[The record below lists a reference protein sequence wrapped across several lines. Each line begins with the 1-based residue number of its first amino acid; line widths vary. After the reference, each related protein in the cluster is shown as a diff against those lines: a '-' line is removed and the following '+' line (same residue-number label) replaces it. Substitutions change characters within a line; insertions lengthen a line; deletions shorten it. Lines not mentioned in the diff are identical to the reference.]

1 MMKFELLQRETVYQ
15 GRAFGVQKVHFN
27 LPNGKRRVYDL
38 VDHADS
44 ISLLPLDDE
53 GNLWFVRQYRVGVT
67 DQLLELPAGVL
78 EAGEDPLEGAG
89 RELREEIGMSATQ
102 LTRLGGFYLAAGYC
116 NEFMTVFLAQGLSA
130 DPLPQDEDEFLT
142 LVKISLTEALAMA
155 QRGEI
160 EDAKTLAAL
169 LLLQLHQA
177 ANV

>member
-1 MMKFELLQRETVYQ
+1 MKFEIVKHDVAYQ
-15 GRAFGVQKVHFN
+15 GRAFDVQQVHFN
-27 LPNGKRRVYDL
+27 LPSGKHKVYDL

-53 GNLWFVRQYRVGVT
+53 GNLWFVRQYRVGVA
-67 DQLLELPAGVL
+67 DELLELPAGVL
-78 EAGEDPLEGAG
+78 EAGEDPLQGAG
-89 RELREEIGMSATQ
+89 RELREEIGMSAAR

-116 NEFMTVFLAQGLSA
+116 NEFMTVFLAQGLTP

-142 LVKISLTEALAMA
+142 LVKIPLAQALTMA

-169 LLLQLHQA
+169 LLLQVYQA
-177 ANV
+177 TNV

>member
-1 MMKFELLQRETVYQ
+1 MKFEIVKRDVAYQ
-15 GRAFGVQKVHFN
+15 GRAFGVQQVHFN
-27 LPNGKRRVYDL
+27 LPNGRHKVYDL

-53 GNLWFVRQYRVGVT
+53 GNLWFVRQYRVGVA
-67 DQLLELPAGVL
+67 DELLELPAGVL
-78 EAGEDPLEGAG
+78 EAGEDPLQGAG
-89 RELREEIGMSATQ
+89 RELREEIGMSAAH

-116 NEFMTVFLAQGLSA
+116 NEFMTVFLAQGLTP

-142 LVKISLTEALAMA
+142 LVKIPLAQALTMA

-169 LLLQLHQA
+169 LLLQVHQA
-177 ANV
+177 TNR